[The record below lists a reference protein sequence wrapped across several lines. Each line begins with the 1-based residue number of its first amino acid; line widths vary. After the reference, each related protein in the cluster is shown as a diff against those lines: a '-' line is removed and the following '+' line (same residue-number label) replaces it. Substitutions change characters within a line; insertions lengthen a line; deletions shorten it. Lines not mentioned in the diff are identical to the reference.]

1 MAKNKNLKTEVFG
14 DVLQDIKGSFEPH
27 NFSRKMCESIENQV
41 DINSAIRNIIQVSL
55 KDDVNMQNTI
65 KSIIDKHVVYKL
77 GLWLPTI
84 ITSILSVLVFIINYY
99 K

>member
-1 MAKNKNLKTEVFG
+1 
-14 DVLQDIKGSFEPH
+14 
-27 NFSRKMCESIENQV
+27 MCESIKNQV
-41 DINSAIRNIIQVSL
+41 DINSAIKKLVQDSL

-65 KSIIDKHVVYKL
+65 KNIIDKHVIYKL

-84 ITSILSVLVFIINYY
+84 ISSIVSFIVIYWF